1 MKYIVISLLF
11 LLISCKQMN
20 TINVETEKFIE
31 TFFLAYKSEGVE
43 KSLNDIFASNKY
55 FANNAQSVAN
65 VKEQLISIADS
76 LGEYCGYE
84 VVSRN
89 VIGTSLIHYTCIV
102 NYEMRPI
109 RFFFTFY
116 KPQDSWALFQFE
128 FSTDFVDELNQSS
141 KFFYIQ

>member
-1 MKYIVISLLF
+1 MKYFAILLLF
-11 LLISCKQMN
+11 LLVSCGQKN
-20 TINVETEKFIE
+20 IVNVETEKFID
-31 TFFLAYKSEGVE
+31 TFFSAYKSEGVE
-43 KSLNDIFASNKY
+43 KSLNEIFASNKY

-76 LGEYCGYE
+76 LGKYCGYE

-116 KPQDSWALFQFE
+116 KPQDSWALFEFE
-128 FSTDFVDELNQSS
+128 FSTDFVDELDQSS

>member
-1 MKYIVISLLF
+1 M
-11 LLISCKQMN
+11 
-20 TINVETEKFIE
+20 
-31 TFFLAYKSEGVE
+31 AYKNEGVE

-65 VKEQLISIADS
+65 VKEQLISLADS

-102 NYEMRPI
+102 NYEMRPV

-116 KPQDSWALFQFE
+116 KPQDKC
-128 FSTDFVDELNQSS
+128 T
-141 KFFYIQ
+141 